1 VSAAALPR
9 FLFAGECALV
19 VEYGDRI
26 DPAIHDRV
34 LALDRAV
41 AAAAIP
47 GLRESVPTYRSLL
60 IDYDPEQIAPEVL
73 IDKLRNLPLAAAQAK
88 ARPRR
93 WIVPACYDPTLALD
107 LGYVAQKQ
115 GLTPEKLVAL
125 HSGAIYRLYMYGF
138 APGFAYLGGLPKA
151 LDISRR
157 TEPRPTSP
165 PNCLL
170 IAGGQALITT
180 VVMPTGWHI
189 VGRTPERFFAPDR
202 QPVFLA
208 AVGDEI
214 AFEAVDAASFASLE
228 ARAAAGEPVAR
239 LAAARP

>member
-1 VSAAALPR
+1 MSVVTYPR
-9 FLFAGECALV
+9 FLLAGDCALV

-34 LALDRAV
+34 VALDRAL

-47 GLRESVPTYRSLL
+47 GVIESVPTYRSLM
-60 IDYDPEQIAPEVL
+60 IDYDPEQIAPGAL
-73 IDKLRNLPLAAAQAK
+73 IEKLRGLPIAATSAGS
-88 ARPRR
+88 RPRR
-93 WIVPACYDPTLALD
+93 WIVPACYDTSLALD
-107 LGYVAQKQ
+107 LAYVAGALK
-115 GLTPEKLVAL
+115 LTPEKVVAL

-189 VGRTPERFFAPDR
+189 IGRTPERFFAPAR
-202 QPVFLA
+202 EPVFLA

-214 AFEAVDAASFASLE
+214 SFEAVDVPTFKNLD
-228 ARAAAGEPVAR
+228 ARAVTGEPVAR
-239 LAAARP
+239 PAKTAP

>member
-1 VSAAALPR
+1 M
-9 FLFAGECALV
+9 
-19 VEYGDRI
+19 
-26 DPAIHDRV
+26 
-34 LALDRAV
+34 
-41 AAAAIP
+41 
-47 GLRESVPTYRSLL
+47 
-60 IDYDPEQIAPEVL
+60 
-73 IDKLRNLPLAAAQAK
+73 PLGTAEAK

-107 LGYVAQKQ
+107 LGFVADKQ
-115 GLTPEKLVAL
+115 GMTPEKLVEL
-125 HSGAIYRLYMYGF
+125 HSGAVYRLYMYGF

-189 VGRTPERFFAPDR
+189 IGRTPERFFAPDR

-214 AFEAVDAASFASLE
+214 AFEPVDAASFAGLE
-228 ARAAAGEPVAR
+228 ARASAGEPIAR
-239 LAAARP
+239 LAVTRT

>member
-1 VSAAALPR
+1 M
-9 FLFAGECALV
+9 
-19 VEYGDRI
+19 
-26 DPAIHDRV
+26 
-34 LALDRAV
+34 
-41 AAAAIP
+41 
-47 GLRESVPTYRSLL
+47 
-60 IDYDPEQIAPEVL
+60 
-73 IDKLRNLPLAAAQAK
+73 
-88 ARPRR
+88 
-93 WIVPACYDPTLALD
+93 PACYDPSLALD

-115 GLTPEKLVAL
+115 GLTPEKVVAL

-189 VGRTPERFFAPDR
+189 IGRTPERFFAPNVIR
-202 QPVFLA
+202 SFSPPWA
-208 AVGDEI
+208 TRSPSRPSMPR
-214 AFEAVDAASFASLE
+214 ASTDLD
-228 ARAAAGEPVAR
+228 ARAGAGEPVAR
-239 LAAARP
+239 LPGTRP